1 MNNKKTCIRTA
12 AVAAALCGVALS
24 AQAQRAGT
32 WFGGL
37 GITRIAPD
45 VTSGNLTPPSAP
57 GTKVDIDADTKPV
70 AFLGRMLTDNWSVE
84 VPIGL
89 GFKHRITGDG
99 AISGV
104 GLIGTTRVLPISV
117 FAQYRFLEP
126 ASRWRPYVMLGVT
139 YAYFYDE
146 KGSAT
151 LNAVNPANPPGGN
164 TSLNIDS
171 RWGLTPG
178 LGLMVNVG
186 ERWFV
191 DAHYAKSFLKTRTTL
206 STGQTIDT
214 KLDPDVYTIG
224 VGVRF

>member
-1 MNNKKTCIRTA
+1 MNNKKTWIRCA
-12 AVAAALCGVALS
+12 LAAALFGAALS

-37 GITRIAPD
+37 GVTRIAPD

-57 GTKVDIDADTKPV
+57 GTTVDISADTRPV
-70 AFLGRMLTDNWSVE
+70 AFIGRMITDNWSVE
-84 VPIGL
+84 VPVGL
-89 GFKHRITGDG
+89 GFKHRIYGTG

-104 GLIGTTRVLPISV
+104 GQIGSTRALPISV
-117 FAQYRFLEP
+117 FAQYRFLAPE
-126 ASRWRPYVMLGVT
+126 SRWRPYVMLGVT

-146 KGSAT
+146 QGSAT

-178 LGLMVNVG
+178 LGLTVNVT

-214 KLDPDVYTIG
+214 KLNPDVYTLG
-224 VGVRF
+224 VGMRF